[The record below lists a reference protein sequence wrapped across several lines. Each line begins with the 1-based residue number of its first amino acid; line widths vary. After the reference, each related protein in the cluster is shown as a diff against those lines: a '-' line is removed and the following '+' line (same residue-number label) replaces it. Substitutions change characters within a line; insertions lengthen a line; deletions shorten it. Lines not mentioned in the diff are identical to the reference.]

1 MSEYQDVDAHPPVQN
16 EQQIPLTNANAEA
29 RYQQITTHIVN
40 EENKHSSLN
49 KDDIIVDIE
58 HIPRR
63 YIWRSCCLILD
74 SRAVLFF
81 SQLAISI
88 VIMLFCIRQMVVL
101 EDTDAQ
107 KNYGILLSFMIG
119 LWFPAPKIGT

>member
-1 MSEYQDVDAHPPVQN
+1 MSQKDAPLQKDVQPRDRPDAQVPGTDLSHQSMNDPVG
-16 EQQIPLTNANAEA
+16 
-29 RYQQITTHIVN
+29 
-40 EENKHSSLN
+40 
-49 KDDIIVDIE
+49 DIESQSDVVIDVE

-63 YIWRSCCLILD
+63 YIWRSCCLLLD

-119 LWFPAPKIGT
+119 LWFPAPKIGA

>member
-1 MSEYQDVDAHPPVQN
+1 MSQQDAQSRGQKEDV
-16 EQQIPLTNANAEA
+16 
-29 RYQQITTHIVN
+29 
-40 EENKHSSLN
+40 HSSSGESAVYQVN
-49 KDDIIVDIE
+49 PDNGDIENPGDIIVDVE

-81 SQLAISI
+81 SQLAISV

-107 KNYGILLSFMIG
+107 KNYGILLSFIIG
-119 LWFPAPKIGT
+119 LWFPAPKIGA

>member
-1 MSEYQDVDAHPPVQN
+1 MSQKDVPHHRSDAQVLETDP
-16 EQQIPLTNANAEA
+16 
-29 RYQQITTHIVN
+29 
-40 EENKHSSLN
+40 SLN
-49 KDDIIVDIE
+49 PTNSRNEDIESQGDIVIDVE

-119 LWFPAPKIGT
+119 LWFPAPKIGA